1 MGWIKLHRDITDN
14 WLWQDESFSRG
25 QAWIDLLLLA
35 NSKDEKFRHDNQI
48 IEGKRGNVYRSITY
62 LSERWKWSRKKT
74 RAFLKLL
81 ESDGM
86 VTTKSTTRGTTITI
100 INYGFYQDSN
110 PPKGTV
116 KEQSRNSEG
125 TVKEQSRNSEGTK
138 QYIEKHEEYIE
149 KNEEEE
155 PSAYDPLAGVR
166 KRYDDL

>member
-1 MGWIKLHRDITDN
+1 MGWIKLYRDITDN
-14 WLWQDESFSRG
+14 WLWQDEPFSRG

-74 RAFLKLL
+74 RTFLKLL

-100 INYGFYQDSN
+100 INYGFYQDKRTT
-110 PPKGTV
+110 KGPTEGPTE
-116 KEQSRNSEG
+116 EQLRNSSGTYTRNNKNNKEG
-125 TVKEQSRNSEGTK
+125 KEYYSASPDFE
-138 QYIEKHEEYIE
+138 
-149 KNEEEE
+149 NEDE
-155 PSAYDPLAGVR
+155 
-166 KRYDDL
+166 